1 MIFPFLI
8 ATFVMSDILLAVYVY
23 STKIGENSDIS
34 KCFENFVSQAL
45 GVLTRIY
52 DAELR
57 YPLFTGNTG
66 TFIQFFLFQV
76 VTVTGN
82 YNLNDFYP
90 NIQRKILQLILL
102 SLIP

>member
-1 MIFPFLI
+1 MLEIPI
-8 ATFVMSDILLAVYVY
+8 AFVYRKY
-23 STKIGENSDIS
+23 
-34 KCFENFVSQAL
+34 
-45 GVLTRIY
+45 RHIY
-52 DAELR
+52 
-57 YPLFTGNTG
+57 PS
-66 TFIQFFLFQV
+66 FILFQV